1 MEPPLFEEPARPV
14 PVATQVRGEFGY
26 DHEVAFAHVDPAVAA
41 RAEVP
46 LAGGIGLDRRD
57 DLYPVSAHNTR
68 AAVTRIVPITMATST
83 AVFRCWRKGLKPMA
97 AS

>member
-1 MEPPLFEEPARPV
+1 MPV
-14 PVATQVRGEFGY
+14 PPEVRGELGD
-26 DHEVAFAHVDPAVAA
+26 DHEVPLADLDPAIAA
-41 RAEVP
+41 RAEIP

-68 AAVTRIVPITMATST
+68 AAVTRSVPITMATST
-83 AVFRCWRKGLKPMA
+83 AVLRCWRKGLKPMA

>member
-1 MEPPLFEEPARPV
+1 MPMASEI
-14 PVATQVRGEFGY
+14 RGELGD
-26 DHEVAFAHVDPAVAA
+26 DHEVALAHLDPAIAA
-41 RAEVP
+41 RTEIP
-46 LAGGIGLDRRD
+46 LPRGVGLDRRD